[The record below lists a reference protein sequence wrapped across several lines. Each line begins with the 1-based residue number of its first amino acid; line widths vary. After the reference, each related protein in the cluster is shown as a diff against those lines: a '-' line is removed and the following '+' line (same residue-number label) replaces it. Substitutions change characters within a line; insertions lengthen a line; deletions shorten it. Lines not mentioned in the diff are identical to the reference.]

1 MAIFKEV
8 WTDESFEVSVFL
20 CESEDIQMKRLV
32 ARGLEIQQEI
42 QAIQIAIDMVPIS
55 NMKFLEEVVLERA

>member
-1 MAIFKEV
+1 MEIFKEV
-8 WTDESFEVSVFL
+8 WFGESFEVGVFL

-42 QAIQIAIDMVPIS
+42 QEIKIAIDRVPIS
-55 NMKFLEEVVLERA
+55 NMKALEKAVLERA